1 MYMKFMSD
9 YTVGHKNIYLEFPS
23 FMGFLQK
30 NNQKPNLRSLFIQV
44 GIYMHSF
51 TVSESKLVSSV
62 MFTLIN
68 YRWFALLIAANV
80 PWNHLFSR
88 RVKGIKRG
96 GIAFFLGWINFKS
109 IFV

>member
-68 YRWFALLIAANV
+68 YRWFALWL
-80 PWNHLFSR
+80 LLMF
-88 RVKGIKRG
+88 RG
-96 GIAFFLGWINFKS
+96 TICFPAELRALKEEVLPSF
-109 IFV
+109 